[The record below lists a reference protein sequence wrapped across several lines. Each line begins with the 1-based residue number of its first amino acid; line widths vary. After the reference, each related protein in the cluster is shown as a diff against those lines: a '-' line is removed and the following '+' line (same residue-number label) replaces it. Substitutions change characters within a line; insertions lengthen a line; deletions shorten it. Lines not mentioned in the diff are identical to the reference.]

1 MLTLLVI
8 AIACDLAIVATLA
21 CYIRHQ
27 RKQAR
32 VRRAMVAA
40 IRKEVA

>member
-21 CYIRHQ
+21 CYIRQQ

-32 VRRAMVAA
+32 VRRALMAA
-40 IRKEVA
+40 IRGKVA

>member
-1 MLTLLVI
+1 MLT
-8 AIACDLAIVATLA
+8 ALAILTADAAVFFLVVR
-21 CYIRHQ
+21 YIRRQ